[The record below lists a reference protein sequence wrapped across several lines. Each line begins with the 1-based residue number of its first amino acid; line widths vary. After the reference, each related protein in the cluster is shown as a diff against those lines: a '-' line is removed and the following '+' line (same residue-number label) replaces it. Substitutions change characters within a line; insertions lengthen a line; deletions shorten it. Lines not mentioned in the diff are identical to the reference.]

1 MIDISKCVYEETHYS
16 DEATTHYFVCPKE
29 WLNEH
34 EFYLEEDYGNV
45 VSTCLAF
52 FYNEDT
58 AYLMLSPTVDDN
70 DMLFDVDWRDLYYG
84 EDYDEELLDE
94 LEGLVQLKEGEHYHV

>member
-1 MIDISKCVYEETHYS
+1 MILV
-16 DEATTHYFVCPKE
+16 
-29 WLNEH
+29 
-34 EFYLEEDYGNV
+34 NV

-58 AYLMLSPTVDDN
+58 AYLMSSPTVEDN
-70 DMLFDVDWRDLYYG
+70 DMLFDVDYRDLYEG

-94 LEGLVQLKEGEHYHV
+94 LEGLVQLKKGEHYHV

>member
-1 MIDISKCVYEETHYS
+1 MILV
-16 DEATTHYFVCPKE
+16 
-29 WLNEH
+29 
-34 EFYLEEDYGNV
+34 NV

-58 AYLMLSPTVDDN
+58 VYLMLSSTVEDN
-70 DMLFDVDWRDLYYG
+70 DMLFDVDWRDLYRG

-94 LEGLVQLKEGEHYHV
+94 LEELVQLKKGEHYHV

>member
-1 MIDISKCVYEETHYS
+1 MILV
-16 DEATTHYFVCPKE
+16 
-29 WLNEH
+29 
-34 EFYLEEDYGNV
+34 NV

-58 AYLMLSPTVDDN
+58 VYLMLSSTVEDN
-70 DMLFDVDWRDLYYG
+70 DMLFDVDWRDLYKG

-94 LEGLVQLKEGEHYHV
+94 LEGLVLLKKGGHYHV

>member
-1 MIDISKCVYEETHYS
+1 MILV
-16 DEATTHYFVCPKE
+16 
-29 WLNEH
+29 
-34 EFYLEEDYGNV
+34 NV

-58 AYLMLSPTVDDN
+58 VYLMLSSTVEDN

-94 LEGLVQLKEGEHYHV
+94 LEGLVQLKKGEHYHV

>member
-1 MIDISKCVYEETHYS
+1 MILV
-16 DEATTHYFVCPKE
+16 
-29 WLNEH
+29 
-34 EFYLEEDYGNV
+34 NV

-58 AYLMLSPTVDDN
+58 VYLMLSSTVEDN
-70 DMLFDVDWRDLYYG
+70 DMLFDVDWRDLYKG

-94 LEGLVQLKEGEHYHV
+94 LEGLVQLKKGGHYHV

>member
-1 MIDISKCVYEETHYS
+1 MILV
-16 DEATTHYFVCPKE
+16 
-29 WLNEH
+29 
-34 EFYLEEDYGNV
+34 NV

-58 AYLMLSPTVDDN
+58 VYLMLSSTVEDN

-94 LEGLVQLKEGEHYHV
+94 LEGLVQLKKGGHYHV

>member
-1 MIDISKCVYEETHYS
+1 MILV
-16 DEATTHYFVCPKE
+16 
-29 WLNEH
+29 
-34 EFYLEEDYGNV
+34 NV

-52 FYNEDT
+52 FYNENT
-58 AYLMLSPTVDDN
+58 VYLMLSSTVEDN

-94 LEGLVQLKEGEHYHV
+94 LEGLVQLKKGEHYHV

>member
-1 MIDISKCVYEETHYS
+1 MILV
-16 DEATTHYFVCPKE
+16 
-29 WLNEH
+29 
-34 EFYLEEDYGNV
+34 NV

-58 AYLMLSPTVDDN
+58 VYLMLSSTVEDN
-70 DMLFDVDWRDLYYG
+70 DMLFDVDYRDLYEG

-94 LEGLVQLKEGEHYHV
+94 LEGLVQLKKGEHYHV

>member
-1 MIDISKCVYEETHYS
+1 MILV
-16 DEATTHYFVCPKE
+16 
-29 WLNEH
+29 
-34 EFYLEEDYGNV
+34 NV

-58 AYLMLSPTVDDN
+58 AYFMLSPTVEDN

-94 LEGLVQLKEGEHYHV
+94 LEGLVQLKKGEHYHV

>member
-1 MIDISKCVYEETHYS
+1 MILV
-16 DEATTHYFVCPKE
+16 
-29 WLNEH
+29 
-34 EFYLEEDYGNV
+34 NV

-58 AYLMLSPTVDDN
+58 VYLMLSSTVEDN
-70 DMLFDVDWRDLYYG
+70 DMLFDVDWRDLYKG

-94 LEGLVQLKEGEHYHV
+94 LEGLVQLNKGEHYHV

>member
-1 MIDISKCVYEETHYS
+1 MILV
-16 DEATTHYFVCPKE
+16 
-29 WLNEH
+29 
-34 EFYLEEDYGNV
+34 NV

-58 AYLMLSPTVDDN
+58 VYLMLSSTVEDN
-70 DMLFDVDWRDLYYG
+70 DMLFDVDWRDLYKG

-94 LEGLVQLKEGEHYHV
+94 LERLVQLKKGEHYHG